1 MAQDFW
7 TREQTILAFNLYCK
21 IPYGTIHGRNPKL
34 QELAKII
41 GRSTGAVGRKMQN
54 LASFDPYHKARGI
67 KGLSNASKL
76 DEQIW
81 NEFNGDWGSLAFE
94 SELLLAQ
101 KQQISIEQK
110 FRIDEKKLASKTGE
124 TRLRMVKTR
133 VNQDFFR
140 SVVLGMYG
148 TRCAISGINLPDL
161 LRASHIIPW
170 SKNKQERINPENGIC
185 LSALYDVAFDK
196 GYIGI
201 DTDYRI
207 IISKKLKK

>member
-1 MAQDFW
+1 MAKDFW

-21 IPYGTIHGRNPKL
+21 IPYGSIHGRNPKL

-54 LASFDPYHKARGI
+54 LASFDPYHKARGV

-81 NEFNGDWGSLAFE
+81 NEFNGDWDSLAFE
-94 SELLLAQ
+94 SELLLAH
-101 KQQISIEQK
+101 KQQIPIERK
-110 FRIDEKKLASKTGE
+110 FQFDEKKLASKTGE
-124 TRLRMVKTR
+124 TRLRIVKTR

-148 TRCAISGINLPDL
+148 GRCAISGINLPDL
-161 LRASHIIPW
+161 LRD
-170 SKNKQERINPENGIC
+170 C
-185 LSALYDVAFDK
+185 LKIVN
-196 GYIGI
+196 
-201 DTDYRI
+201 
-207 IISKKLKK
+207 